1 MIASLKIDFSKF
13 LGYSTTEEA
22 VTLCNCPFRRNK
34 HFESLTLK
42 ISSCTTINE
51 RNLTVL
57 NSNDSVERLVQYA
70 QALMEFTDKCGVER
84 LDNLAKH
91 LGVDIKP
98 QPDALKEIENAGI
111 QLSAWQK
118 AVVSRAIKQDIE
130 AVWYALG
137 VVEENRQRNNP
148 CANNPAELLIK
159 ALQHKWKP
167 NIAV

>member
-1 MIASLKIDFSKF
+1 M
-13 LGYSTTEEA
+13 
-22 VTLCNCPFRRNK
+22 
-34 HFESLTLK
+34 HF
-42 ISSCTTINE
+42 
-51 RNLTVL
+51 
-57 NSNDSVERLVQYA
+57 A
-70 QALMEFTDKCGVER
+70 DKCGVER

-91 LGVDIKP
+91 LGVDLRF

-111 QLSAWQK
+111 QLSPWQK
-118 AVVSRAIKQDIE
+118 AVISRAIKQDIE